1 MLSKVSRWKI
11 SVRKK
16 DFKCGGSCGCSSS
29 SSSSSNNW
37 EVSSKMHAL
46 SIKGH
51 AVH

>member
-16 DFKCGGSCGCSSS
+16 DFKCGDGGGCGSS

-37 EVSSKMHAL
+37 KVCSKIHAL